1 MYLTRRI
8 NMTATSSTE
17 VKVIGEIPVKGAN
30 IIYQHEDIVALE
42 LELGGDMF
50 SVAAFGDGSTPS
62 IILTHDKFS
71 APMDQHQRR
80 DFTKVSLPDL
90 KGYKVWS
97 CDRDGEILKI
107 CLMRH
112 YF

>member
-1 MYLTRRI
+1 
-8 NMTATSSTE
+8 MTTTSSTE
-17 VKVIGEIPVKGAN
+17 VKVVGEIPVKGAN

-50 SVAAFGDGSTPS
+50 SVAALGDGNKIPL
-62 IILTHDKFS
+62 IVLTHDKFS

-80 DFTKVSLPDL
+80 DFTKVYFPDL
-90 KGYKVWS
+90 KGHKVWS
-97 CDRDGEILKI
+97 CERDGEVLKI
-107 CLMRH
+107 CLMRN